1 MDAILSESKKFHV
14 QLAQPSKLDQ
24 RKESWDKFMK
34 QAEQMLNQPMDT
46 ALTQTWNELKAAID
60 KAKNSDV
67 NEAMRRGES

>member
-1 MDAILSESKKFHV
+1 
-14 QLAQPSKLDQ
+14 
-24 RKESWDKFMK
+24 MK

-67 NEAMRRGES
+67 DEAMRRGES